1 MKHALAFA
9 VLLALS
15 ACAALPTAK
24 APPGEGPRYRSNA
37 QNYKDMILAKCA
49 FAAYSPEERQE
60 PAYDAHG
67 ASVIFHEST
76 CYELTEDQDNESQD
90 LIERYLM
97 LEIPPSALVQKY
109 KTIKTKLVT
118 SPKLAKCIELYH
130 SKALEDHIKKHVC
143 EPDKVRALEERNR

>member
-1 MKHALAFA
+1 VKHALAFA

-37 QNYKDMILAKCA
+37 QNYKDMILAECVT
-49 FAAYSPEERQE
+49 AAYSPEERQE
-60 PAYDAHG
+60 PADDAHG
-67 ASVIFHEST
+67 ASVIFFEST
-76 CYELTEDQDNESQD
+76 CFELTEDQDNESQD
-90 LIERYLM
+90 LIDRYLTR
-97 LEIPPSALVQKY
+97 EIVPPALAQKY
-109 KTIKTKLVT
+109 KMVT